1 MSVARRRA
9 HCLSSEHGVPPPIP
23 LPAEHCRSTLP
34 QVIRTDVAK
43 SGTFAVLVSAALFGT
58 TGTVLVAAPPGAD
71 AWSAGA
77 LRLLVGALTL
87 AAFAVLAEWRSIR
100 HGGPLRA
107 TRWPSAGMMPVG
119 AVGVAVFQVGY
130 FLAVERTGV
139 AVGTVA
145 TIGSGPVL
153 AGAGAA
159 LASRQVPD
167 RAWLAGT
174 AAAVAG
180 VVLLGAW
187 GTGGDAAAA
196 DAVGIL
202 LAVVAGAGW
211 AVFTSVS
218 RRQIERGTPSTL
230 AMAAVFA
237 GGAVLVAPV
246 LAVRGGGW
254 ALEGWGPLVVAHL
267 GVLTVGVA
275 YWSYGHALRHLPAPT
290 VITLT
295 LLEPITAA
303 ALGVLVVDERL
314 SPAGIAGIALVMA
327 GLVVTGRAAVRRPSP
342 VARDTVPT

>member
-1 MSVARRRA
+1 MSASRRRA
-9 HCLSSEHGVPPPIP
+9 HCLSSEPGVPPPIP

-34 QVIRTDVAK
+34 QVIRTDGAK

-87 AAFAVLAEWRSIR
+87 AALALLAAKRAVR
-100 HGGPLRA
+100 HGTPDRA
-107 TRWPSAGMMPVG
+107 TRWPSAGTMSIG

-159 LASRQVPD
+159 LATRRRPD

-187 GTGGDAAAA
+187 GTGGDAAA
-196 DAVGIL
+196 DAAGIL

-230 AMAAVFA
+230 AMASVFA

-254 ALEGWGPLVVAHL
+254 ALEGWGPLIVAHL

-275 YWSYGHALRHLPAPT
+275 YWSYGYALRHLPAPT

-314 SPAGIAGIALVMA
+314 SPAGIAGIVLVMA
-327 GLVVTGRAAVRRPSP
+327 GLVVTGRAAVRRPP
-342 VARDTVPT
+342 AAAGDTVPA